1 MKTIILN
8 EHNLSVI
15 IGIIPELDVPK
26 IEKQVTHSCDSKNCQ
41 HHANRIVYVPDY
53 KTILEKLVAN
63 ELYRENIKSMFMTD
77 TITILVDG
85 IRHTI

>member
-26 IEKQVTHSCDSKNCQ
+26 IEKVIHHSCDSFNCQ
-41 HHANRIVYVPDY
+41 ASANRKVYLTDY
-53 KTILEKLVAN
+53 KTIFDKLVNN
-63 ELYRENIKSMFMTD
+63 ELYRNNIKSLYMAD
-77 TITILVDG
+77 TITVIVDG
-85 IRHTI
+85 IRHII